1 VEDGALAPFEDFEGR
16 KSVLTVETAGAD
28 ALDHHTLAEAKR
40 RPHQSSCETMEEEP
54 ATLKTAGID
63 HDATYAAVAYFAAKP
78 GPAHWEAFKRISPQS
93 LGTPDLRFM
102 HGEESSPP
110 EGSANAKGSA
120 AEDRHA
126 ISR

>member
-1 VEDGALAPFEDFEGR
+1 MEDGALAPFEDFEGR

-40 RPHQSSCETMEEEP
+40 RPHRSSCETMEEEP

-93 LGTPDLRFM
+93 LWHTRPTI
-102 HGEESSPP
+102 
-110 EGSANAKGSA
+110 
-120 AEDRHA
+120 HA
-126 ISR
+126 RRGKQPTRGRCKRERQRG